1 MAEDL
6 AELTHSSDSSIDD
19 RESPLSEQTAL
30 FIQKLNSTLGTCTSA
45 SKNDLIQYFF
55 GNISN
60 LIHLFVELW
69 EK

>member
-19 RESPLSEQTAL
+19 REPPLSEQTAL

-45 SKNDLIQYFF
+45 SQM
-55 GNISN
+55 ISFSIS
-60 LIHLFVELW
+60 LETFVT
-69 EK
+69 